1 MIGRAG
7 RPQFDKTANA
17 VVMTK
22 LGDRVTLQLIYRSLN
37 KEIFYVK
44 YDNF

>member
-1 MIGRAG
+1 MVGRAG

-22 LGDRVTLQLIYRSLN
+22 QSDKVHYLVES
-37 KEIFYVK
+37 KV
-44 YDNF
+44 